1 MSATAAT
8 LRGMTV
14 QEIATAVLPL
24 AGGLP
29 LAIGVAAHGS
39 RIGRRGESLRPHR
52 WEAVCILTGAV
63 LLSVYFA
70 MLAPNMATQS
80 RVTTVVSIVGAVAST
95 AWFIHRVERDRHA

>member
-1 MSATAAT
+1 
-8 LRGMTV
+8 MTV

-39 RIGRRGESLRPHR
+39 RIHRRGESLRARR
-52 WEAVCILTGAV
+52 WEAVSILAGAA

-70 MLAPNMATQS
+70 VLAPNMTMQS
-80 RVTTVVSIVGAVAST
+80 RATIVVIIVGAVAGI
-95 AWFIHRVERDRHA
+95 AWFTHRVERGHHDHVR